1 MRCGAAHI
9 KERAMDH
16 DHLPGLMAL
25 MFAAPLAIFALA
37 GVQLAARLR
46 YAPAGRALARASAAP
61 TSARLTALLLLI
73 AGAVHAGLIAG
84 HLEEPALAAA
94 FLVAAVAMIGAAG
107 GALLAASWWRP
118 LAAAL
123 LVAVLVAYAA
133 TRAAGMEGVDVLGVA
148 TALVELSALATVLI
162 GWFFELGFQPPAS
175 PC

>member
-25 MFAAPLAIFALA
+25 LFAAPLAIFALA

-46 YAPAGRALARASAAP
+46 YAPAGRALTRASAAP